1 MKTCDRLRHCG
12 FHSIRMME
20 VRQRPFDGRK
30 HPFETVDLGL
40 ESEEESVRAS
50 VSTMKNGVIAVRTDA
65 VSTTEIETDIKT
77 EININSNGD
86 INSSQ
91 GKNKRDLV
99 GSLEREDCSK
109 KSKVES
115 SIDEGSSSRG
125 KVKTEGEA
133 EIEIEGEGMKFDAE
147 QIEVVSEAVV
157 EVVVE
162 TEESRIEREEKE
174 LKQAI
179 YLTRMANKYVMPI
192 MPVKDVLIARPLAT
206 MKGHTAFLTFAV
218 RPPLTLNT
226 PK

>member
-50 VSTMKNGVIAVRTDA
+50 VSTVKNGVIAVRTDA

-77 EININSNGD
+77 EIDINSNG
-86 INSSQ
+86 NGSQ
-91 GKNKRDLV
+91 GKNKRDLI
-99 GSLEREDCSK
+99 GSLEREDSSK
-109 KSKVES
+109 KSKVER
-115 SIDEGSSSRG
+115 SIDEGSSSSG
-125 KVKTEGEA
+125 KVKTDVEA
-133 EIEIEGEGMKFDAE
+133 EIEGEGMKFDAE

>member
-1 MKTCDRLRHCG
+1 
-12 FHSIRMME
+12 ME

-50 VSTMKNGVIAVRTDA
+50 VSTVKNGVIAVRTDA

-77 EININSNGD
+77 EIDINSNGD
-86 INSSQ
+86 INGSQ

-99 GSLEREDCSK
+99 GSLEREDSSK

-115 SIDEGSSSRG
+115 SIDEGSSSSG
-125 KVKTEGEA
+125 KVKAEGEA
-133 EIEIEGEGMKFDAE
+133 EIEGEGMKFDAE